1 MVKYTDILKA
11 VQDKLKSKFSD
22 IEIVS
27 ESDVEEKI
35 VRPSFM
41 VALDGIKATDFMGVC
56 ADREMTIRIYYF
68 STIAEK
74 NKLENLKKL
83 EELEDLF
90 LNCTLELP
98 NFSLEIED
106 YDVNFPDKVLEYSMD
121 ISFSQNYEREDTTT
135 ELMEDIQINL
145 MKEE

>member
-11 VQDKLKSKFSD
+11 VQNKLISKFPD

-56 ADREMTIRIYYF
+56 ADKEMTLRVFYF
-68 STIAEK
+68 STKAEN
-74 NKLENLKKL
+74 NKLENLKML

-90 LNCTLELP
+90 LNRTLNLP
-98 NFSLEIED
+98 NFSIGIED
-106 YDVNFPDKVLEYSMD
+106 YDVSFPDKVLEYSMD
-121 ISFSQNYEREDTTT
+121 ITFSQDYIIDDKET
-135 ELMEDIQINL
+135 ELMEDIQINI